1 MINQLGISA
10 IRLVRTV
17 KQQLQEERRLWMS
30 FTIVGVG
37 LIGLRLIGLLQ
48 FGEWEAFDQ
57 FFRLRPPQLADER
70 ILIVGIQ
77 EADIQR
83 IGSWPIPDRNMA
95 ELINKISSL
104 QPRAIG
110 LDIYR
115 DLPVPPGHPEWLEV
129 AQRTSNLVGIEQL
142 GNKNSPGVEASPVLT
157 QKGRV
162 GFNNV
167 IVDPDGKI
175 RRNLLY
181 WHIND
186 KPRTSFALKLALN
199 YLEAEN
205 IKPQSAKNN
214 NRYLQLGQAVFDR
227 FEPNYGGYVMSDA
240 GGYQILANFQGPAG
254 SFRTVSMAQMLSG
267 EVPTKWVRD
276 RIVLIGSTAESLKD
290 FFLTP
295 YSTGLFLGGAKPISG
310 VELQA
315 NFISQIINAAEGKK
329 VLFQVWPE
337 WLEILWIFFWTW
349 LGAIF
354 IWRSSSVKRSLTHLF
369 LASFSLFIICYF
381 AFLTGWWLPFIPPI
395 LGLLGS
401 ATLITTFVA
410 HLKEELKRS
419 KEFLQN
425 LIDAIP
431 DPIFVKDKQHRWIV
445 LNQAYCKFI
454 GYPLEKLLEKS
465 DFDFFSQQEANNFWH
480 QDELV
485 FQNGNATENEEQFTN
500 SQGITHHIATK
511 RSLHKD
517 PAGNIFLVG
526 VIRDITERKQLEEH
540 LKRTAAELVRSNTEL
555 KLSEDRLRYLA
566 YHDTLT
572 TLPNRKLFHERL
584 SQSIEWANQNHQLV
598 ALLFLDLDGFKL
610 INDTQGHDIG
620 DLLLQTVAERLK
632 RCLRSSDTV
641 SRLGGDEFTVIL
653 PGIPSLPDIARVA
666 DKILT
671 TINQPFIL
679 HGHKI
684 RISTSIGISVYPL
697 NGEDIETLIKNADT
711 AMYSAKEAGKNNYTF
726 Y

>member
-1 MINQLGISA
+1 MINQLGISSN
-10 IRLVRTV
+10 RLVRKV
-17 KQQLQEERRLWMS
+17 KQRLVEDRSVWIS
-30 FTIVGVG
+30 SSIVAAG
-37 LIGLRLIGLLQ
+37 LISLRLMGLLQ

-57 FFRLRPPQLADER
+57 FFRLRPPQLVDER

-83 IGSWPIPDRNMA
+83 IGSWPIPDRDMA
-95 ELINKISSL
+95 QLIKKISSL

-115 DLPVPPGHPEWLEV
+115 DLPVQPGHTEWLKV
-129 AQRTSNLVGIEQL
+129 AQTTANLVGIEQL
-142 GNKNSPGVEASPVLT
+142 GSKKSPGVAAPPVLQ

-167 IVDPDGKI
+167 VIDSDGKV

-181 WHIND
+181 WHIKN
-186 KPRTSFALKLALN
+186 KPRTSFALKLALK
-199 YLEAEN
+199 YLKAEN
-205 IKPQSAKNN
+205 IKPQSAKN
-214 NRYLQLGQAVFDR
+214 RSGSLQLGKAIFDR
-227 FEPNYGGYVMSDA
+227 FQPNDGGYVMTDA

-267 EVPTKWVRD
+267 KVPAEWVRD

-290 FFLTP
+290 FFFTP
-295 YSTGLFLGGAKPISG
+295 YSTGFFMRGVKPISG

-315 NFISQIINAAEGKK
+315 NFICQILNAAQGKT

-337 WLEILWIFFWTW
+337 WLEVIWIWVWTW

-354 IWRSSSVKRSLTHLF
+354 IWRSPSVKISTILIFIVTF
-369 LASFSLFIICYF
+369 TLFIISYL
-381 AFLTGWWLPFIPPI
+381 AFLSGWWLPLFPPMLGI
-395 LGLLGS
+395 LSS
-401 ATLITTFVA
+401 ATIITALVA
-410 HLKEELKRS
+410 HLKDELKRS

-454 GYPLEKLLEKS
+454 GYTLENLLEKS
-465 DFDFFSQQEANNFWH
+465 DFDFFPNHEAHNFWL

-485 FQNGNATENEEQFTN
+485 FQRGGATENEEEFTN

-540 LKRTAAELVRSNTEL
+540 LKRTANELARSNTEL
-555 KLSEDRLRYLA
+555 KLSEDRLRHLA

-572 TLPNRKLFHERL
+572 GLPNRKLFHERL
-584 SQSIEWANQNHQLV
+584 NQSIEWARQNHHLV

-610 INDTQGHDIG
+610 INDTKGHDIG

-653 PGIPSLPDIARVA
+653 PGIPSVTDIARVA
-666 DKILT
+666 DKILA

-679 HGHKI
+679 QGHTI
-684 RISTSIGISVYPL
+684 YISTSIGISVYPL
-697 NGEDIETLIKNADT
+697 NGEDIETLIKNADA
-711 AMYSAKEAGKNNYTF
+711 AMYSAKEQGKNNYTF
-726 Y
+726 C

>member
-1 MINQLGISA
+1 MIKQLGISGK
-10 IRLVRTV
+10 RLGRKV
-17 KQQLQEERRLWMS
+17 KQQLLKDQRVWIS
-30 FTIVGVG
+30 VSIVAAG
-37 LIGLRLIGLLQ
+37 LISLRLMGLLQ

-57 FFRLRPPQLADER
+57 FFRLRPPQLVDER
-70 ILIVGIQ
+70 ILIVGI
-77 EADIQR
+77 EEGDIQR
-83 IGSWPIPDRNMA
+83 LGSWPIPDRNMA
-95 ELINKISSL
+95 ELIEKISSL

-115 DLPVPPGHPEWLEV
+115 DLPVQPGHTEWLKA
-129 AQRTSNLVGIEQL
+129 AQTTTNLVGIEQL
-142 GNKNSPGVEASPVLT
+142 GNKNSPGVAAPPVL
-157 QKGRV
+157 QQEERV

-167 IVDPDGKI
+167 VIDPDGKV

-181 WHIND
+181 WHINN
-186 KPRTSFALKLALN
+186 KPRTSFALKLAFR
-199 YLEAEN
+199 YLQAEG
-205 IKPQSAKNN
+205 IKSQSAKDGSG
-214 NRYLQLGQAVFDR
+214 YLQLGKARFDR
-227 FEPNYGGYVMSDA
+227 FQPNDGGYVRADA

-267 EVPTKWVRD
+267 EVPPEWVRD

-290 FFLTP
+290 FFFFP
-295 YSTGLFLGGAKPISG
+295 YSTGLFISGAKPISG

-315 NFISQIINAAEGKK
+315 NFISQILNASQGKT
-329 VLFQVWPE
+329 VLFQVLPE
-337 WLEILWIFFWTW
+337 SLEALWIFLWSW
-349 LGAIF
+349 LGGIV
-354 IWRSSSVKRSLTHLF
+354 IWRSNSVKLSIVLIFFATF
-369 LASFSLFIICYF
+369 ALFIISYL
-381 AFLTGWWLPFIPPI
+381 AFLAGWWLPFFPPM

-401 ATLITTFVA
+401 ATIITALVA

-431 DPIFVKDKQHRWIV
+431 DPIFVKDKEHRWIV
-445 LNQAYCKFI
+445 LNQAYSKFL
-454 GYPLEKLLEKS
+454 GYPLEILLEKS
-465 DFDFFSQQEANNFWH
+465 DFDFFPNHEAYNFWQ

-485 FQNGNATENEEQFTN
+485 FQSGDATENEEQFTN

-526 VIRDITERKQLEEH
+526 IIRDITERKQLEEH
-540 LKRTAAELVRSNTEL
+540 LKRTADELARYNTEL
-555 KLSEDRLRYLA
+555 KVSEDRLRYLA

-572 TLPNRKLFHERL
+572 GLPNRKLFYERL
-584 SQSIEWANQNHQLV
+584 SQSIEWASQNHHLV

-610 INDTQGHDIG
+610 INDTKGHDIG

-653 PGIPSLPDIARVA
+653 PGIPSLNDIARVA

-671 TINQPFIL
+671 TINQPFVL
-679 HGHKI
+679 QGHKI
-684 RISTSIGISVYPL
+684 YISTSIGISVYPL
-697 NGEDIETLIKNADT
+697 NGEDIETLIKNADA
-711 AMYSAKEAGKNNYTF
+711 AMYSAKELGKNNYNF
-726 Y
+726 F

>member
-1 MINQLGISA
+1 MILQLGTRV
-10 IRLVRTV
+10 IRLMR
-17 KQQLQEERRLWMS
+17 KLAQRLKEDRRVWIS
-30 FTIVGVG
+30 FSIVASG
-37 LIGLRLIGLLQ
+37 LIGLRLMGLLQ

-57 FFRLRPPQLADER
+57 FFRLRPPLLADER

-77 EADIQR
+77 EADIQQ
-83 IGSWPIPDRNMA
+83 IGSWPIPDRNMS
-95 ELINKISSL
+95 ELITKISSL
-104 QPRAIG
+104 KPRAIG

-115 DLPVPPGHPEWLEV
+115 DLPVPPGHTEWLEV
-129 AQRTSNLVGIEQL
+129 AQTTPNLVGIEQL
-142 GNKNSPGVEASPVLT
+142 GTKNSPGVEAPPVLQ
-157 QKGRV
+157 QKGQV

-167 IVDPDGKI
+167 IVDPDGKV

-181 WHIND
+181 WHIKD
-186 KPRTSFALKLALN
+186 RPRTSFALKLALH
-199 YLEAEN
+199 YLQAKN
-205 IKPQSAKNN
+205 IKPESAKNS
-214 NRYLQLGQAVFDR
+214 NRYLQLGQAVFKR
-227 FEPNYGGYVMSDA
+227 FEPNDGGYVRTDA
-240 GGYQILANFQGPAG
+240 GGYQILGNFQGPAG
-254 SFRTVSMAQMLSG
+254 SFRTVSLAQMLSG
-267 EVPTKWVRD
+267 EVPAEWVRD

-290 FFLTP
+290 LFLTP
-295 YSTGLFLGGAKPISG
+295 HSTGFFLSASQPISG

-315 NFISQIINAAEGKK
+315 NFISQILNAAEGKT

-337 WLEILWIFFWTW
+337 WLELLWILVWTW

-354 IWRSSSVKRSLTHLF
+354 IWRSSSVKLSVLYLF
-369 LASFSLFIICYF
+369 LASFSLFIISYF
-381 AFLTGWWLPFIPPI
+381 AFLIGWWLPFIPPM

-401 ATLITTFVA
+401 ATLITSFVA

-431 DPIFVKDKQHRWIV
+431 DPIFVKDKHHRWIV

-454 GYPLEKLLEKS
+454 GHPLDQLLEKT
-465 DFDFFSQQEANNFWH
+465 DFDFFPHQEAKNFWH
-480 QDELV
+480 QDQLV
-485 FQNGNATENEEQFTN
+485 FQSGKATENEEKFTN

-517 PAGNIFLVG
+517 PAGNVFLVG

-572 TLPNRKLFHERL
+572 GLPNRKLFHERL
-584 SQSIEWANQNHQLV
+584 SQSIEWAHHNHQLV

-610 INDTQGHDIG
+610 INDTKGHDIG

-653 PGIPSLPDIARVA
+653 SGIPSLPDIAKVA

-679 HGHKI
+679 QGHKI
-684 RISTSIGISVYPL
+684 RISTSIGISVFPL

-711 AMYSAKEAGKNNYTF
+711 AMYSAKELGKNNYTF
-726 Y
+726 C

>member
-1 MINQLGISA
+1 MKKLEQRLREDRRVWISFSVVA
-10 IRLVRTV
+10 ASLV
-17 KQQLQEERRLWMS
+17 
-30 FTIVGVG
+30 
-37 LIGLRLIGLLQ
+37 GLRLMGLLQ

-77 EADIQR
+77 EADIQQ
-83 IGSWPIPDRNMA
+83 IGKWPIPDRNMA
-95 ELINKISSL
+95 ELIKKIRSL

-115 DLPVPPGHPEWLEV
+115 DLPVPPGHTEWVEV
-129 AQRTSNLVGIEQL
+129 AKTTLNLVGIEQL
-142 GNKNSPGVEASPVLT
+142 GTGNSPGVDAPPVLR
-157 QKGRV
+157 QEKRV

-167 IVDPDGKI
+167 IVDPDGKV

-181 WHIND
+181 WHIAD
-186 KPRTSFALKLALN
+186 KPRTSFALKLALH
-199 YLEAEN
+199 YLQAKN
-205 IKPQSAKNN
+205 IKPETAKNS
-214 NRYLQLGQAVFDR
+214 NRSLQLGQAIFDR
-227 FEPNYGGYVMSDA
+227 FESNDGGYVRTDA

-254 SFRTVSMAQMLSG
+254 SFRTVSLAQMLSG
-267 EVPTKWVRD
+267 EVPPEWVRD

-295 YSTGLFLGGAKPISG
+295 YSTGLFLRATQPISG

-315 NFISQIINAAEGKK
+315 NFISQILNAVEGKT

-337 WLEILWIFFWTW
+337 WLELLWVLVWTW

-354 IWRSSSVKRSLTHLF
+354 IWRSSSLKVSLLYLF
-369 LASFSLFIICYF
+369 LASFSLFSISYF
-381 AFLTGWWLPFIPPI
+381 AFLAGWWLPFIPAM

-401 ATLITTFVA
+401 ATLITSFVA

-454 GYPLEKLLEKS
+454 GHPLENLLEKT
-465 DFDFFSQQEANNFWH
+465 DFDFFPQQEASNFWH

-485 FQNGNATENEEQFTN
+485 FQSGKATENEEEFTN

-540 LKRTAAELVRSNTEL
+540 LKRAAAELVRSNTEL

-572 TLPNRKLFHERL
+572 GLPNRKLFHERL
-584 SQSIEWANQNHQLV
+584 SQSIEWAQHNHQLV

-610 INDTQGHDIG
+610 INDTKGHDIG

-653 PGIPSLPDIARVA
+653 PGIPSLPDITKVA

-679 HGHKI
+679 QGHKI

-711 AMYSAKEAGKNNYTF
+711 AMYAAKEVGKNNYTF
-726 Y
+726 C

>member
-1 MINQLGISA
+1 MIQQLGISA
-10 IRLVRTV
+10 KRLVRQV
-17 KQQLQEERRLWMS
+17 KHWLIQDRRVWITS
-30 FTIVGVG
+30 SIVAAG
-37 LIGLRLIGLLQ
+37 LISLRLMGLLQ

-57 FFRLRPPQLADER
+57 FFRLRPPQLVDER

-77 EADIQR
+77 EGDIQR
-83 IGSWPIPDRNMA
+83 IGSWPIPDRDMA
-95 ELINKISSL
+95 ELLKKISSL

-115 DLPVPPGHPEWLEV
+115 DLPVPPGHTEWLEV
-129 AQRTSNLVGIEQL
+129 AQTTPNLIGIEQL
-142 GNKNSPGVEASPVLT
+142 GSKNSPGVAAPPVLK
-157 QKGRV
+157 QDRRV

-167 IVDPDGKI
+167 VVDPDGKV
-175 RRNLLY
+175 RRSLLY
-181 WHIND
+181 WHINN
-186 KPRTSFALKLALN
+186 KPRTSFALQLAFK

-205 IKPQSAKNN
+205 IKPQSA
-214 NRYLQLGQAVFDR
+214 NRSGYLQLGKAIFDR
-227 FEPNYGGYVMSDA
+227 FQPNDGGYVMADA

-254 SFRTVSMAQMLSG
+254 SFRTVSMTQMLSG
-267 EVPTKWVRD
+267 EVPAQWVRD

-290 FFLTP
+290 FFFTP
-295 YSTGLFLGGAKPISG
+295 YSTGLFIGGAKPISG

-315 NFISQIINAAEGKK
+315 SFISQILNAAYGKT
-329 VLFQVWPE
+329 VLFQVLPE
-337 WLEILWIFFWTW
+337 WLEGFWILVWTW

-354 IWRSSSVKRSLTHLF
+354 IWRSPSVQTSTIFIILAIFTLFGISYLAF
-369 LASFSLFIICYF
+369 LA
-381 AFLTGWWLPFIPPI
+381 GWWLPLLPPM
-395 LGLLGS
+395 LGFLGS
-401 ATLITTFVA
+401 ATIITALVA

-431 DPIFVKDKQHRWIV
+431 DPIFVKNQEHRWIV

-454 GYPLEKLLEKS
+454 DHPLEELLEKS
-465 DFDFFSQQEANNFWH
+465 DFDFFPNNEANNFWH

-485 FQNGNATENEEQFTN
+485 FQSGNATENEEEFTN

-540 LKRTAAELVRSNTEL
+540 LKRTADELARSNTEL

-572 TLPNRKLFHERL
+572 GLPNRKLFHERL
-584 SQSIEWANQNHQLV
+584 SQSIEWARQNHHLL

-610 INDTQGHDIG
+610 INDTKGHNIG

-653 PGIPSLPDIARVA
+653 PGIPSLTDIARVA
-666 DKILT
+666 DKILA
-671 TINQPFIL
+671 TINQPFVL
-679 HGHKI
+679 QSHKI
-684 RISTSIGISVYPL
+684 YISTSIGISVYPL
-697 NGEDIETLIKNADT
+697 NGEDMDTLIKNADA
-711 AMYSAKEAGKNNYTF
+711 AMYSAKEQGKNKYNF
-726 Y
+726 F

>member
-1 MINQLGISA
+1 MIKQLAKNATKRGKN
-10 IRLVRTV
+10 L
-17 KQQLQEERRLWMS
+17 KQQLLENRRVWIS
-30 FTIVGVG
+30 FSVVAAC
-37 LIGLRLIGLLQ
+37 LISLRLMGLLQ
-48 FGEWEAFDQ
+48 FGEWEALDQ
-57 FFRLRPPQLADER
+57 FFRLRPPQVVDQR

-95 ELINKISSL
+95 ELIDKIRSL

-115 DLPVPPGHPEWLEV
+115 DLPVPPGHTEWLET
-129 AQRTSNLVGIEQL
+129 AQTTPNLVGIEQL
-142 GNKNSPGVEASPVLT
+142 SNNNSPGVEGPPLLK
-157 QKGRV
+157 QQGRV

-167 IVDPDGKI
+167 IVDPDGKV

-186 KPRTSFALKLALN
+186 KPRISFALKLALS
-199 YLEAEN
+199 YLKAEK
-205 IKPQSAKNN
+205 IQPHSANN
-214 NRYLQLGQAVFDR
+214 KNRYLQLGEAVFHR
-227 FEPNYGGYVMSDA
+227 FQPNDGSYVMADA

-267 EVPTKWVRD
+267 EVPPEWVRD

-295 YSTGLFLGGAKPISG
+295 YSTGLFIGGPKPISG
-310 VELQA
+310 IELQA
-315 NFISQIINAAEGKK
+315 NFISQILNAAQGKT

-337 WLEILWIFFWTW
+337 WLEISWILFWTW
-349 LGAIF
+349 LGTILIWRSPSVKLSLIYLILAIF
-354 IWRSSSVKRSLTHLF
+354 I
-369 LASFSLFIICYF
+369 LFIISYL
-381 AFLTGWWLPFIPPI
+381 AFLAGWWLPFIPPM
-395 LGLLGS
+395 LGLVAS
-401 ATLITTFVA
+401 AIAITALVA
-410 HLKEELKRS
+410 HLKEEFKRS

-445 LNQAYCKFI
+445 LNQAYCRFI
-454 GYPLEKLLEKS
+454 GYPLAKLLEKS
-465 DFDFFSQQEANNFWH
+465 DFDVFSNHEANIFWH

-485 FQNGNATENEEQFTN
+485 FQSGNATENEEEFTN

-517 PAGNIFLVG
+517 PAGNIFLIG
-526 VIRDITERKQLEEH
+526 VIRDITERKHLEEN

-555 KLSEDRLRYLA
+555 RLSEDRLRYLA

-572 TLPNRKLFHERL
+572 GLPNRKLFHERL
-584 SQSIEWANQNHQLV
+584 SQSIDWAHQNHQLV

-610 INDTQGHDIG
+610 INDTKGHDTG
-620 DLLLQTVAERLK
+620 DLLLQTVGERLK

-653 PGIPSLPDIARVA
+653 PGIPSLPDIAKVA

-679 HGHKI
+679 QGHKI

-697 NGEDIETLIKNADT
+697 NGENIETLIKNADA
-711 AMYSAKEAGKNNYTF
+711 AMYSAKQLGKNNYTF
-726 Y
+726 S

>member
-1 MINQLGISA
+1 MIKKLGISA
-10 IRLVRTV
+10 KRLAIKV
-17 KQQLQEERRLWMS
+17 KKQLHEDRRVWIS
-30 FTIVGVG
+30 SSIVAAC
-37 LIGLRLIGLLQ
+37 LISLRLMGLLQ
-48 FGEWEAFDQ
+48 FGEWEALDQ

-77 EADIQR
+77 EADIQQ

-95 ELINKISSL
+95 ELIKKVNSL

-115 DLPVPPGHPEWLEV
+115 DLPVPPGQTEWLEV
-129 AQRTSNLVGIEQL
+129 AQTTPNLVGIEQL
-142 GNKNSPGVEASPVLT
+142 GNKNSPGVAPPPVLKL
-157 QKGRV
+157 QGRV

-167 IVDPDGKI
+167 VVDPDGKV

-181 WHIND
+181 WHINN

-199 YLEAEN
+199 YLQTEN
-205 IKPQSAKNN
+205 IKPQSAKNSS
-214 NRYLQLGQAVFDR
+214 RYLQLGQAVFHR
-227 FEPNYGGYVMSDA
+227 FEPNDGAYVMTNA

-267 EVPTKWVRD
+267 KVPAEWVRD

-295 YSTGLFLGGAKPISG
+295 YSTGLFIGGLKPISG

-315 NFISQIINAAEGKK
+315 NFITQILNAAQGKT

-337 WLEILWIFFWTW
+337 WLEALWIVVWSW
-349 LGAIF
+349 LGAIL
-354 IWRSSSVKRSLTHLF
+354 IWRSSSVKLSLILIF
-369 LASFSLFIICYF
+369 LANFTLFVISYL
-381 AFLTGWWLPFIPPI
+381 AFLTGWWLPFLPPL
-395 LGLLGS
+395 LGLLSS
-401 ATLITTFVA
+401 ATMITALVA

-465 DFDFFSQQEANNFWH
+465 DLHFFPNHEANNFWY

-485 FQNGNATENEEQFTN
+485 FQSGNPTENEEDFTN
-500 SQGITHHIATK
+500 SQGITHQIATK
-511 RSLHKD
+511 RSLHQD
-517 PAGNIFLVG
+517 AAGNIFLVG

-555 KLSEDRLRYLA
+555 KLSENRLRYLA

-572 TLPNRKLFHERL
+572 DLPNRKLFHERL
-584 SQSIEWANQNHQLV
+584 SQSIEWAHQNHQLV

-610 INDTQGHDIG
+610 INDTKGHDIG
-620 DLLLQTVAERLK
+620 DLLLQTVGERLK

-653 PGIPSLPDIARVA
+653 PGIPCLPDIAKVA
-666 DKILT
+666 DKILA

-679 HGHKI
+679 QGHKI

-697 NGEDIETLIKNADT
+697 NGEDIETLIKNADA
-711 AMYSAKEAGKNNYTF
+711 AMYSAKELGKNNYTF
-726 Y
+726 C

>member
-1 MINQLGISA
+1 MKKFVISSKRL
-10 IRLVRTV
+10 IRKA
-17 KQQLQEERRLWMS
+17 KQRLYEDRRLWIS
-30 FTIVGVG
+30 ANFVAVG
-37 LIGLRLIGLLQ
+37 IISLRLMGLLQ

-95 ELINKISSL
+95 ELVKKISSL

-115 DLPVPPGHPEWLEV
+115 DLPVPPGHTEWLKA
-129 AQRTSNLVGIEQL
+129 AQTTPNLVGIEQL
-142 GNKNSPGVEASPVLT
+142 GNKNSPGVAAPPVL
-157 QKGRV
+157 QQQGRV

-167 IVDPDGKI
+167 LIDPDGKV

-181 WHIND
+181 WHINN
-186 KPRTSFALKLALN
+186 KPRTSFALKLALK
-199 YLEAEN
+199 YLQAEN
-205 IKPQSAKNN
+205 IKPQSAQNN
-214 NRYLQLGQAVFDR
+214 SRYLQLGQAVFDR
-227 FEPNYGGYVMSDA
+227 FEPNYGAYVMADA
-240 GGYQILANFQGPAG
+240 GGYQILANFQGLAG

-267 EVPTKWVRD
+267 KVPAELVRD

-290 FFLTP
+290 FFLIP
-295 YSTGLFLGGAKPISG
+295 HSTGVFKVGAKPISG

-315 NFISQIINAAEGKK
+315 NFISQIISAAAGKP
-329 VLFQVWPE
+329 VLFQVWPD
-337 WLEILWIFFWTW
+337 WLEALWILVWTW

-354 IWRSSSVKRSLTHLF
+354 IWRSSSVKLSIIQIF
-369 LASFSLFIICYF
+369 LASFTLFIISF
-381 AFLTGWWLPFIPPI
+381 SAFLTGWWLPFLPPL

-401 ATLITTFVA
+401 AIIITALIA

-431 DPIFVKDKQHRWIV
+431 DPIFVKDKHHRWIV

-454 GYPLEKLLEKS
+454 GYNLESLLEKT
-465 DFDFFSQQEANNFWH
+465 DFHFFPHHEANNFWH

-485 FQNGNATENEEQFTN
+485 FQSGNATENEEEFTN

-526 VIRDITERKQLEEH
+526 IIRDITERKQLEEH

-555 KLSEDRLRYLA
+555 KISEDRLRYLA

-572 TLPNRKLFHERL
+572 GLPNRKLFHECL
-584 SQSIEWANQNHQLV
+584 SQSIEWAHQNNQLV

-610 INDTQGHDIG
+610 INDTKGHDIG

-641 SRLGGDEFTVIL
+641 SRLGGDEFTVVL
-653 PGIPSLPDIARVA
+653 PGIPCLTDVA
-666 DKILT
+666 KVAEKILT

-679 HGHKI
+679 QNHKI
-684 RISTSIGISVYPL
+684 RISSSIGISVYPL
-697 NGEDIETLIKNADT
+697 NGEDIETLIKNADA
-711 AMYSAKEAGKNNYTF
+711 AMYSAKELGKNNYTF
-726 Y
+726 S